1 MAEKETKILKKS
13 PLVNRVVC
21 KITQACFSAADDVI
35 DSEVESRK
43 TGKFIKKLLHC
54 CEDMIYDEFSYTAQ
68 LPKADN
74 VKLDEL
80 PATIETTKEEV
91 RTRDPQAFADTGD

>member
-35 DSEVESRK
+35 DSEVENRK
-43 TGKFIKKLLHC
+43 TGKFIR
-54 CEDMIYDEFSYTAQ
+54 SYYTVA
-68 LPKADN
+68 K
-74 VKLDEL
+74 
-80 PATIETTKEEV
+80 I
-91 RTRDPQAFADTGD
+91 